1 MVNVVHDQM
10 VRSVHYLAV
19 HFDAL
24 AAGFSHGIE
33 IPVRTLGEPVIFAQP
48 QVVFGIDDSE
58 LTASQRYDARLVI
71 PRIGETRW
79 VEVFAFLQ
87 QRADAPPAYGA
98 CFLPANQNR
107 PARTGGIS

>member
-1 MVNVVHDQM
+1 MVNVIHDQM

-87 QRADAPPAYGA
+87 QRAITTLVTVHFPDGPEER
-98 CFLPANQNR
+98 LHLL
-107 PARTGGIS
+107 SVL